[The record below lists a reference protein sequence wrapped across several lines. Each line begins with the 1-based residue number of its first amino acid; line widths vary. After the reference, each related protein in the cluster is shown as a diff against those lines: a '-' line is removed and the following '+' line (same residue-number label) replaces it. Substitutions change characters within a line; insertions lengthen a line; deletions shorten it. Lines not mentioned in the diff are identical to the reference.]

1 MAEPTFDPAPL
12 ALEAVLDPAWLGCAQ
27 GGPRGPLD
35 VRSVRIVDQFGPSAT
50 KVRMELD
57 FGPAVPADTPTAY
70 CLKGFFGDSA
80 LGYLE
85 SGVQITEAGFY
96 RDCAPHLSM
105 RLAPCAYTGTDPATG
120 AGIIVMHDLIAAGAR
135 FLTALEPY
143 SVDQAHSSLDQLAR
157 LHGESWGE
165 RLDAICPWAKSRV
178 EELSRYERVPP
189 ARLTEL
195 MRGERGDP
203 LPDALR
209 DGDRIYAALRRLAQ
223 RDDAA
228 GQCLVHGDAHAGN
241 VFEHAADSSG
251 GGCGII
257 DWQLLQRAHWSLDA
271 AYHIAAVLTV
281 ADRRQHEQ
289 DLLRYYLE
297 RLAAHGGQPP
307 HWDEAWA
314 RYCESVAYG
323 MFLWGITLRVDPPI
337 ILEFNRRLGT
347 AVADLDSFG
356 RLGV

>member
-1 MAEPTFDPAPL
+1 MAQLPFDPAPVTL
-12 ALEAVLDPAWLGCAQ
+12 DAVLDPAWLGRAL
-27 GGPRGPLD
+27 GGEHAPLD
-35 VRSVRIVDQFGPSAT
+35 VNSVRIVDQFGPSAT
-50 KVRMELD
+50 KVRMELE
-57 FGPAVPADTPTAY
+57 FGRSVPPGTPSAY

-80 LGYLE
+80 LGYLA

-96 RDCAPHLSM
+96 SDCAPHLSM

-120 AGIIVMHDLIAAGAR
+120 AGIIVMHDLIAAGSR

-143 SVDQAHSSLDQLAR
+143 SVDQARSSLDQLAR
-157 LHGESWGE
+157 LNGESWQE
-165 RLDAICPWAKSRV
+165 RLAQICPWARSRA
-178 EELSRYERVPP
+178 EELTHYDRVPP
-189 ARLTEL
+189 AKLTEL
-195 MRGERGDP
+195 MQGERGDP

-209 DGDRIYAALRRLAQ
+209 DGERIYAALRKLAA
-223 RDDAA
+223 RDPSS

-241 VFEHAADSSG
+241 VFENGAEAAG
-251 GGCGII
+251 GGCGIV
-257 DWQLLQRAHWSLDA
+257 DWQLLQRGHWSLDA

-281 ADRRQHEQ
+281 EDRRRHEQ
-289 DLLRYYLE
+289 DLLRHYLD

-347 AVADLDSFG
+347 AVVDLDSFG